1 MRDYEIDEAI
11 ESLMADMDYYD
22 YDDYAAESLD
32 RLVINTAM
40 TVGTLLHPT
49 TNILAQLM
57 DVPIAMISAANIRAI
72 TKDVIKEGDPEQIRN
87 AIKAIKARVRYYDN
101 HASFNKLYT
110 MGRITRAGTNF
121 HAEQVAD
128 AAEECLPKLERALK
142 ECRGKKP
149 KYSSDDIWEY

>member
-101 HASFNKLYT
+101 HTDY
-110 MGRITRAGTNF
+110 I
-121 HAEQVAD
+121 
-128 AAEECLPKLERALK
+128 
-142 ECRGKKP
+142 
-149 KYSSDDIWEY
+149 